1 MLGRASV
8 VWRVG
13 GLFFLW
19 MCTSHVNVW
28 AAKTYTRHPL
38 QLTKF
43 SRALERFHKRKPGDS
58 QAHRKEILRLAN
70 WGGEHA
76 FPLLRTV
83 MRSYSWEMHEYT
95 VDIFQ
100 KINRKKVTQVLLA
113 CLQSRDA
120 TTRENAAEVLTRRQG
135 KALTRG
141 LIRLLRHRNWRVRKL
156 AAELLDAG
164 AAILLILPLVVPALA
179 GLGDAPVRWIAD
191 DALTFVERAVRRG
204 EELLLS
210 YVDPALPGPER
221 RKRLRASFFFECKC
235 AACRRDVG

>member
-156 AAELLDAG
+156 AAELLASTG
-164 AAILLILPLVVPALA
+164 QTEAVPALMHMLQGKHPKSREHA
-179 GLGDAPVRWIAD
+179 AQALGRLVHRVRS
-191 DALTFVERAVRRG
+191 R
-204 EELLLS
+204 S
-210 YVDPALPGPER
+210 
-221 RKRLRASFFFECKC
+221 
-235 AACRRDVG
+235 